1 MKKIMFYVGILLS
14 ASVNAQDYVH
24 QVLIL
29 NEGYYDYGFQQIVEP
44 VTVGVYDNLT
54 QDYSTVAQ
62 LDGMRFASD
71 LIIDDNVYYI
81 AADTKIFKMDL
92 NTHEVLASVSCQGV
106 RNLAVVGDRLFATR
120 GEYQVV
126 LDSYLHVYNANDLS
140 LELAFDTIN
149 GPKWSTQN
157 LVANG
162 NNVYIVINNAYE
174 SMNEKGIVGHINAE
188 TLSYENE
195 FDLGPDALNPDNMLI
210 FNNNLYTVNNK
221 DWTGSSISKLDLD
234 FTSSETVNLPN
245 ASTGC
250 GTSAMRDDKLV
261 YQISM
266 ENTINEFNCAAMNV
280 SGPINGSFQNFYALK
295 QNPVNGDFYASST
308 DFSTTGF
315 INIYNEQNIMIGLF
329 EVGVSPG
336 TLVFDVRSSANLNE
350 INTAF
355 EVYPSPV
362 QSILNVNTTLKN
374 VKRIRNMLGEEIL
387 HFADSKID
395 VSELPNGIYYL
406 EIENKSIRFVKN

>member
-1 MKKIMFYVGILLS
+1 MFYVGILLS

-210 FNNNLYTVNNK
+210 FNNN
-221 DWTGSSISKLDLD
+221 
-234 FTSSETVNLPN
+234 
-245 ASTGC
+245 
-250 GTSAMRDDKLV
+250 
-261 YQISM
+261 
-266 ENTINEFNCAAMNV
+266 
-280 SGPINGSFQNFYALK
+280 
-295 QNPVNGDFYASST
+295 
-308 DFSTTGF
+308 
-315 INIYNEQNIMIGLF
+315 
-329 EVGVSPG
+329 
-336 TLVFDVRSSANLNE
+336 
-350 INTAF
+350 
-355 EVYPSPV
+355 
-362 QSILNVNTTLKN
+362 
-374 VKRIRNMLGEEIL
+374 
-387 HFADSKID
+387 
-395 VSELPNGIYYL
+395 
-406 EIENKSIRFVKN
+406 